1 MTRARKGRLKGSSVL
16 QSSFEGRSPT
26 LRTMWSKQ
34 IWSTSTAQILASKE
48 PNGAKTAK
56 TAGKTGE
63 ISAFPTDFHRCSSMF
78 IRFLKENDVPGLWPV
93 VQELG
98 HVDAVIGTAL
108 YNGGPRGQELLQEVI
123 AT

>member
-1 MTRARKGRLKGSSVL
+1 
-16 QSSFEGRSPT
+16 
-26 LRTMWSKQ
+26 
-34 IWSTSTAQILASKE
+34 
-48 PNGAKTAK
+48 
-56 TAGKTGE
+56 
-63 ISAFPTDFHRCSSMF
+63 MF